1 MSDMKFK
8 HVEKSHILYDV
19 DKIKYTDRDGNL
31 MGDVACNTTES
42 NEFIIPVKSCMPYY
56 KNPPETLEDLLGL
69 LIEDKPVHKVWD
81 GTRNFSTKGPHLV
94 DTSLEELYKR
104 MKTFNTV
111 NLYLYSNKDGK
122 VKVLHITYEKNKAS
136 AASPFRPRRRGS
148 KSARRRRKLGS
159 KSKSRKR
166 SPKPRRR

>member
-1 MSDMKFK
+1 MSDMRFK
-8 HVEKSHILYDV
+8 HVEKSRIKYDV
-19 DKIKYTDRDGNL
+19 DKITYTDRDGNL
-31 MGDVACNTTES
+31 MGDVACNQS

-56 KNPPETLEDLLGL
+56 TDPPKTLEDLRGL
-69 LIEDKPVHKVWD
+69 LLKDKPVHKVWD
-81 GTRNFSTKGPHLV
+81 GEIIYTTRKPLLV
-94 DTSLEELYKR
+94 DTSLEELYNR
-104 MKTFNTV
+104 MKTFDTV
-111 NLYLYSNKDGK
+111 KLYLYSNKDGK

-148 KSARRRRKLGS
+148 NSVKRRRKLGS